1 MNNRRRYPKLSI
13 RGPVTLF
20 IVVIVLMLTLGI
32 LWNVALVQDYQKL
45 RDLTHE
51 EPFHWLFIALGSF
64 LFLTIIILSSI
75 LSSQLIGQIRWG
87 QRQTNFIASV
97 SHELNSPL
105 SSIKLFAQT
114 LRRSDLSE
122 ADRLSFVGKILDD
135 VERLHRLIANILRAA
150 EMDFHGEELQV
161 VTRRVELRAYL
172 GDFVE
177 RACHVFAD
185 ARLQLEL
192 VAPAPAWVRLD
203 EQMFRQVL
211 DNLLD
216 NAVRYRGQED
226 PQVTVHLVN
235 IDNGQVEL
243 RIIDR
248 GIGIPESEVQNLFD
262 RFYRIEQDAQ
272 RKRKGTGI
280 GLYVVR
286 SIVQAHGGR
295 VGARSD
301 GPERGATLWIRL
313 PTLPE
318 PEGQAPIPIEPAG
331 EPSSIQRADDP
342 ASRPSDDTPSDDTPS
357 DKVDYVHHKKEKS

>member
-1 MNNRRRYPKLSI
+1 M
-13 RGPVTLF
+13 TLF

-45 RDLTHE
+45 RDLTQE
-51 EPFHWLFIALGSF
+51 EPFHWLFIALGSL

-75 LSSQLIGQIRWG
+75 LSAQLIGQIRWG
-87 QRQTNFIASV
+87 QRQTNFISSV

-114 LRRSDLSE
+114 LRKSDLSE
-122 ADRLSFVGKILDD
+122 ADRQSFVGKILDD

-172 GDFVE
+172 RDYVE
-177 RACHVFAD
+177 RASHVFVD

-192 VAPAPAWVRLD
+192 VAPASAWVRLD
-203 EQMFRQVL
+203 ELMFRQVL

-216 NAVRYRGQED
+216 NAVRYRGKED
-226 PQVTVHLVN
+226 PHVTIHLVQV
-235 IDNGQVEL
+235 DQGQQEKVEL
-243 RIIDR
+243 RVIDR
-248 GIGIPESEVQNLFD
+248 GIGIPEHEAHNLFD
-262 RFYRIEQDAQ
+262 RFYRIEQGAQ

-301 GPERGATLWIRL
+301 GPGRGATLWIRL
-313 PTLPE
+313 PSLNPPEETESANASDTDGASPE
-318 PEGQAPIPIEPAG
+318 PPTDT
-331 EPSSIQRADDP
+331 RATS
-342 ASRPSDDTPSDDTPS
+342 SRPTKETP
-357 DKVDYVHHKKEKS
+357 

>member
-1 MNNRRRYPKLSI
+1 MRFLKGRTLKTRRRYPKLSI

-51 EPFHWLFIALGSF
+51 EPFHWLFIALGSL

-87 QRQTNFIASV
+87 QRQTNFISSV

-114 LRRSDLSE
+114 LRSPELSE
-122 ADRLSFVGKILDD
+122 ADRQSFVGKILDD

-161 VTRRVELRAYL
+161 VPRRVEMRAYL
-172 GDFVE
+172 HDFVE
-177 RACHVFAD
+177 RASHVFVD
-185 ARLQLEL
+185 ARLTLEL
-192 VAPAPAWVRLD
+192 VAPATAWVRLD

-226 PQVTVHLVN
+226 PHVTLHLVMVDPSQ
-235 IDNGQVEL
+235 IEL
-243 RIIDR
+243 RVIDR
-248 GIGIPESEVQNLFD
+248 GIGIPEHEVHNLFD

-301 GPERGATLWIRL
+301 GPGRGATLWIRL
-313 PTLPE
+313 PMLTPPEDAESADPSEAASPE
-318 PEGQAPIPIEPAG
+318 PQTGH
-331 EPSSIQRADDP
+331 RATS
-342 ASRPSDDTPSDDTPS
+342 ARPTKETP
-357 DKVDYVHHKKEKS
+357 